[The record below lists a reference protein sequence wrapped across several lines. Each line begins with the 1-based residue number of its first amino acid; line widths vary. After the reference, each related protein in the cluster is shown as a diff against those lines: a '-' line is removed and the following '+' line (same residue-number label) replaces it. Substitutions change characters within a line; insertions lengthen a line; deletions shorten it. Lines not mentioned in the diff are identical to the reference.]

1 MPSRFLIIGSGFS
14 GAVLAHQLALHSDCH
29 IDIWEERNHIAGNC
43 HTSRDEET
51 GIMVHRYGPH
61 IFNTDRKEIWD
72 FVNSLASF
80 SPYVHRVKAVYNGNV
95 YSLPINLLTL

>member
-1 MPSRFLIIGSGFS
+1 MPEKFLIIGSGFS
-14 GAVLAHQLALHSDCH
+14 GSVLAHELVNKCDCH

-61 IFNTDRKEIWD
+61 IFNTHKKEIWD
-72 FVNSLASF
+72 YVNSFQNSVLMF
-80 SPYVHRVKAVYNGNV
+80 IG
-95 YSLPINLLTL
+95 